1 MKKIF
6 TLAML
11 FVLGLG
17 TSFAQDEEIDNT
29 LQFVDSKGAVVPDGS
44 EITRTEVED
53 DGFGSAQISA
63 GLSVKNTS
71 DEKVGTKCE
80 FNVLEVPTGSIN
92 CCFPMA
98 CMAAPNVGTYTT
110 MGGLMNAS
118 ETLDFQTEWIGF
130 EQYGKAKGT
139 FQILICEV
147 VFKPSPTGTGPGTYK
162 AGDVIANGPKITINF
177 INSDPTGINGP
188 TNVTV
193 NRVAER
199 YNAAGARIYAPVKG
213 INILK
218 MEDGSVKK
226 VLVK

>member
-11 FVLGLG
+11 LVLGLG

-29 LQFVDSKGAVVPDGS
+29 LQFVDSKGTVVPDGS

-53 DGFGSAQISA
+53 MGFALQIST

-71 DEKVGTKCE
+71 EDNVGSLCE
-80 FNVLEVPTGSIN
+80 FTILELPTGSEIL
-92 CCFPMA
+92 CCYPMA
-98 CMAAPNVGTYTT
+98 CLPNT
-110 MGGLMNAS
+110 N
-118 ETLDFQTEWIGF
+118 
-130 EQYGKAKGT
+130 K
-139 FQILICEV
+139 
-147 VFKPSPTGTGPGTYK
+147 PGTYK
-162 AGDVIANGPKITINF
+162 TKGGVLDPNSTVPFSTEWSGMQNYGTAKSTFQLLICEAVFHATKTGGYYTAGDVIANGPKITVNF
-177 INSDPTGINGP
+177 VYSDPTGINGP

>member
-11 FVLGLG
+11 LVLGLG

-29 LQFVDSKGAVVPDGS
+29 LQFVDAQGAVVPDGS

-53 DGFGSAQISA
+53 DGFGSLQIPT

-71 DEKVGTKCE
+71 NEAVGTKCE
-80 FNVLEVPTGSIN
+80 FNVLELPTGSVN
-92 CCFPMA
+92 CCCPMA
-98 CMAAPNVGTYTT
+98 CMSAPKTGTFNT
-110 MGGLMNAS
+110 MGGSLDAS
-118 ETLDFQTEWIGF
+118 ETRDFQTEWIGF
-130 EQYGKAKGT
+130 EQYGKAKAT
-139 FQILICEV
+139 FQILICEIGQFGKV
-147 VFKPSPTGTGPGTYK
+147 
-162 AGDVIANGPKITINF
+162 GDVIANGPKITINF
-177 INSDPTGINGP
+177 VYSDPTGINGP

>member
-11 FVLGLG
+11 LVLGLG

-29 LQFVDSKGAVVPDGS
+29 LQFVDAQGAVVPDGS

-53 DGFGSAQISA
+53 NGMDLQIST

-71 DEKVGTKCE
+71 NEPVGTKCE
-80 FNVLEVPTGSIN
+80 FNVLEVPTGSVN

-98 CMAAPNVGTYTT
+98 CMSALKTGTFKT
-110 MGGLMNAS
+110 MGGSLDAS
-118 ETLDFQTEWIGF
+118 ETKDFQTEWIGF
-130 EQYGKAKGT
+130 EQYGKAKAT
-139 FQILICEV
+139 FQLLICELGQ
-147 VFKPSPTGTGPGTYK
+147 FGK

-177 INSDPTGINGP
+177 VYSDPTGINGP

>member
-11 FVLGLG
+11 LVLGLG

-29 LQFVDSKGAVVPDGS
+29 LKFVDAQGAVVPDGS

-53 DGFGSAQISA
+53 NGMDLQIST

-71 DEKVGTKCE
+71 TEPVGTKCE
-80 FNVLEVPTGSIN
+80 FNVLELPTGSVN

-98 CMAAPNVGTYTT
+98 CMSALKTGTFKT
-110 MGGLMNAS
+110 MGGSLAPS
-118 ETLDFQTEWIGF
+118 ETKDFQTEWIGF
-130 EQYGKAKGT
+130 EQYGKAKAT
-139 FQILICEV
+139 FQILICELGQ
-147 VFKPSPTGTGPGTYK
+147 FGK

-177 INSDPTGINGP
+177 VYSDPTGINGP

-218 MEDGSVKK
+218 MEDGSVRK

>member
-11 FVLGLG
+11 LVLGLG

-29 LQFVDSKGAVVPDGS
+29 LQFVDAQGAVVPDGS

-53 DGFGSAQISA
+53 DGFGSLQIPT

-71 DEKVGTKCE
+71 DEAVGTKCE
-80 FNVLEVPTGSIN
+80 FNVLEVPTGTVN
-92 CCFPMA
+92 CCFPMV
-98 CMAAPNVGTYTT
+98 CMSAPKTGIFNT
-110 MGGLMNAS
+110 MGGSLDAS
-118 ETLDFQTEWIGF
+118 ETRDFQTEWIGF
-130 EQYGKAKGT
+130 EQYGKAKAT
-139 FQILICEV
+139 FQILICELGQ
-147 VFKPSPTGTGPGTYK
+147 FGK

-177 INSDPTGINGP
+177 VYSDPTGINGP

>member
-11 FVLGLG
+11 LVLGLG

-29 LQFVDSKGAVVPDGS
+29 LQFVDAQGAVVPDGS

-53 DGFGSAQISA
+53 NGMDLQIST

-71 DEKVGTKCE
+71 TEPVGTKCE
-80 FNVLEVPTGSIN
+80 FNVLELPTGSVN

-98 CMAAPNVGTYTT
+98 CMSALKTGTFKT
-110 MGGLMNAS
+110 MGGALDPS
-118 ETLDFQTEWIGF
+118 ETRDFQTEWIGF
-130 EQYGKAKGT
+130 EQYGKAKAT
-139 FQILICEV
+139 FQILICELGQ
-147 VFKPSPTGTGPGTYK
+147 FGK

-177 INSDPTGINGP
+177 VYSDPTGINGP

>member
-11 FVLGLG
+11 LVLGLG

-29 LQFVDSKGAVVPDGS
+29 LQFVDAQGAVVPDGS

-53 DGFGSAQISA
+53 NGMDLQIST

-71 DEKVGTKCE
+71 TEPVGTKCE
-80 FNVLEVPTGSIN
+80 FNVLELPTGSVN

-98 CMAAPNVGTYTT
+98 CMSALKTGTFKT
-110 MGGLMNAS
+110 MGGALDAS
-118 ETLDFQTEWIGF
+118 ETRSFQTEWIGF
-130 EQYGKAKGT
+130 EQYGKAKAT
-139 FQILICEV
+139 FQLLICELDAK
-147 VFKPSPTGTGPGTYK
+147 FRP
-162 AGDVIANGPKITINF
+162 GDVIANGPKITINF
-177 INSDPTGINGP
+177 VYSDPTGINGP

>member
-11 FVLGLG
+11 LVLGLG

-29 LQFVDSKGAVVPDGS
+29 LKFVDAQGAVVPDGS

-53 DGFGSAQISA
+53 DGFGSLQIPT

-71 DEKVGTKCE
+71 NEAVGTKCE
-80 FNVLEVPTGSIN
+80 FNVLELPTGSVN

-98 CMAAPNVGTYTT
+98 CMSALKTGTFKT
-110 MGGLMNAS
+110 MGGALDAS
-118 ETLDFQTEWIGF
+118 ETRSFQTEWIGF
-130 EQYGKAKGT
+130 EQYGKAKAT
-139 FQILICEV
+139 FQLLICELDAK
-147 VFKPSPTGTGPGTYK
+147 FRP
-162 AGDVIANGPKITINF
+162 GDVIAKGPKITINF
-177 INSDPTGINGP
+177 VYSDPTGINGP

>member
-11 FVLGLG
+11 LMLGLG

-53 DGFGSAQISA
+53 DGFGSVQISA

-71 DEKVGTKCE
+71 DETVGTKCE

-92 CCFPMA
+92 CFFPMA
-98 CMAAPNVGTYTT
+98 CMAGPNVGTYKT
-110 MGGLMNAS
+110 MGGTLEAS
-118 ETLDFQTEWIGF
+118 ETRDFQTEWIGF
-130 EQYGKAKGT
+130 DQYGKAKAT
-139 FQILICEV
+139 FQILICELGN
-147 VFKPSPTGTGPGTYK
+147 FGKT
-162 AGDVIANGPKITINF
+162 GDVIANGPKITINF

>member
-11 FVLGLG
+11 LVLGLG

-29 LQFVDSKGAVVPDGS
+29 LQFVDSKGVVVPDGS

-53 DGFGSAQISA
+53 DGFGSVQIST

-71 DEKVGTKCE
+71 DETVGTKCE

-92 CCFPMA
+92 CCFPSA
-98 CMAAPNVGTYTT
+98 CMAGPNVGTYKT
-110 MGGLMNAS
+110 MGGSLDAS
-118 ETLDFQTEWIGF
+118 ETREFQTEWTGV
-130 EQYGKAKGT
+130 EQYQYGKAKGT
-139 FQILICEV
+139 FQILICELGN
-147 VFKPSPTGTGPGTYK
+147 FGKT
-162 AGDVIANGPKITINF
+162 GDVIANGPKITINF
-177 INSDPTGINGP
+177 VYSDPTGINGP

>member
-11 FVLGLG
+11 LMLGLG

-53 DGFGSAQISA
+53 DGFGSVQISA

-71 DEKVGTKCE
+71 DETVGTKCE

-98 CMAAPNVGTYTT
+98 CMAGPNVGTYKT
-110 MGGLMNAS
+110 MGGTLEAS
-118 ETLDFQTEWIGF
+118 ETRDFQTEWIGF
-130 EQYGKAKGT
+130 EQYGKAKAT
-139 FQILICEV
+139 FQILICELGN
-147 VFKPSPTGTGPGTYK
+147 FGKT
-162 AGDVIANGPKITINF
+162 GDVIANGPKITINF

>member
-11 FVLGLG
+11 LVLGLG

-29 LQFVDSKGAVVPDGS
+29 LQFVDAQGAVVPDGS

-53 DGFGSAQISA
+53 DGFGSLQIPT

-71 DEKVGTKCE
+71 TEPVGTKCE
-80 FNVLEVPTGSIN
+80 FNVLELPTGSVN

-98 CMAAPNVGTYTT
+98 CMSALKTGTFKT
-110 MGGLMNAS
+110 MGGALDAS
-118 ETLDFQTEWIGF
+118 ETRDFQTEWIGF
-130 EQYGKAKGT
+130 EQYGKAKAT
-139 FQILICEV
+139 FQILICELGQ
-147 VFKPSPTGTGPGTYK
+147 FGK

-177 INSDPTGINGP
+177 VYSDPTGINGP

>member
-11 FVLGLG
+11 LVLGLG

-29 LQFVDSKGAVVPDGS
+29 LQFVDAQGAVVPDGS

-53 DGFGSAQISA
+53 NGMDLQIST

-71 DEKVGTKCE
+71 TEPVGTKCE
-80 FNVLEVPTGSIN
+80 FNVLELPTGSVN

-98 CMAAPNVGTYTT
+98 CMSAPKTGTFNT
-110 MGGLMNAS
+110 MGGSLDAS
-118 ETLDFQTEWIGF
+118 ETRDFQTEWIGF
-130 EQYGKAKGT
+130 EQYGKAKAT
-139 FQILICEV
+139 FQLLICELDAK
-147 VFKPSPTGTGPGTYK
+147 FRP
-162 AGDVIANGPKITINF
+162 GDVIANGPKITVNF
-177 INSDPTGINGP
+177 VYSDPTGINGR
-188 TNVTV
+188 TKVTV

>member
-11 FVLGLG
+11 LVLGLG

-29 LQFVDSKGAVVPDGS
+29 LKFVDAQGAVVPDGS

-53 DGFGSAQISA
+53 NGMDLQIST

-71 DEKVGTKCE
+71 TEPVGTKCE
-80 FNVLEVPTGSIN
+80 FNVLELPTGSVN

-98 CMAAPNVGTYTT
+98 CMSALKTGTFKT
-110 MGGLMNAS
+110 MGGALDAS
-118 ETLDFQTEWIGF
+118 ETRSFQTEWIGF
-130 EQYGKAKGT
+130 EQYGKAKAT
-139 FQILICEV
+139 FQILICEIGQFGKV
-147 VFKPSPTGTGPGTYK
+147 
-162 AGDVIANGPKITINF
+162 GDVIANGPKITINF
-177 INSDPTGINGP
+177 VYSDPTGINGP

>member
-11 FVLGLG
+11 LVLGLG
-17 TSFAQDEEIDNT
+17 TSFAQDEKIDNT
-29 LQFVDSKGAVVPDGS
+29 LQFVDAQGAVVPDGS
-44 EITRTEVED
+44 EITRTEVKD
-53 DGFGSAQISA
+53 DGFGSLQIPT

-71 DEKVGTKCE
+71 AERVGAMCE
-80 FNVLEVPTGSIN
+80 FNVLEMPTGKIS

-98 CMAAPNVGTYTT
+98 CMEVDKTGVYKTKGGALAP
-110 MGGLMNAS
+110 S
-118 ETLDFQTEWIGF
+118 ETCNFQTEWIGF
-130 EQYGKAKGT
+130 EQYGKAKAT
-139 FQILICEV
+139 FQILICEIGQFGKV
-147 VFKPSPTGTGPGTYK
+147 
-162 AGDVIANGPKITINF
+162 GDVIAKGPKITINF
-177 INSDPTGINGP
+177 VYSDPTGINGP

>member
-11 FVLGLG
+11 LVLGLG

-29 LQFVDSKGAVVPDGS
+29 LQFVDAQGAVVPDGS

-53 DGFGSAQISA
+53 DGFGSLQIPT
-63 GLSVKNTS
+63 GLSVKNPS
-71 DEKVGTKCE
+71 NAAVGTKCE
-80 FNVLEVPTGSIN
+80 VNVLEVAPGSVN

-98 CMAAPNVGTYTT
+98 CMSAPKTGTFNT
-110 MGGLMNAS
+110 MGGSLDAS
-118 ETLDFQTEWIGF
+118 ETRDFQTEWIGF
-130 EQYGKAKGT
+130 EQYGKAKAT
-139 FQILICEV
+139 FQILICEIGQFGKV
-147 VFKPSPTGTGPGTYK
+147 
-162 AGDVIANGPKITINF
+162 GDVIANGPKITINF
-177 INSDPTGINGP
+177 VYSDPTGINGP

>member
-11 FVLGLG
+11 LVLGLG

-29 LQFVDSKGAVVPDGS
+29 LKFVDAQGAVVPDGS

-53 DGFGSAQISA
+53 NGMDLQIST

-71 DEKVGTKCE
+71 TEPVGTKCE
-80 FNVLEVPTGSIN
+80 FNVLELPTGSVN

-98 CMAAPNVGTYTT
+98 CMSALKTGTFKT
-110 MGGLMNAS
+110 MGGALDAS
-118 ETLDFQTEWIGF
+118 ETRSFQTEWIGF
-130 EQYGKAKGT
+130 EQYGKAKAT
-139 FQILICEV
+139 FQLLICELDAK
-147 VFKPSPTGTGPGTYK
+147 FRP
-162 AGDVIANGPKITINF
+162 GDVIANGPKITINF
-177 INSDPTGINGP
+177 VYSDPTGINGP

-218 MEDGSVKK
+218 MEDGSVKT

>member
-11 FVLGLG
+11 LVLGLG

-29 LQFVDSKGAVVPDGS
+29 LQFVDAQGAVVPDGS

-53 DGFGSAQISA
+53 DGFGSLQIPT

-71 DEKVGTKCE
+71 DEPVGTKCE
-80 FNVLEVPTGSIN
+80 FNVLEMPTGSFS
-92 CCFPMA
+92 CCFPA
-98 CMAAPNVGTYTT
+98 GCTSVSETGTYKT
-110 MGGLMNAS
+110 MPGLLDAS
-118 ETLDFQTEWIGF
+118 ETKDFQTEWKEF
-130 EQYGKAKGT
+130 EQYGKAKAT
-139 FQILICEV
+139 FQLLICELGQ
-147 VFKPSPTGTGPGTYK
+147 FGRP
-162 AGDVIANGPKITINF
+162 GDVIANGPKITINF
-177 INSDPTGINGP
+177 VYSDPTGINGP

>member
-11 FVLGLG
+11 LVLGLG

-29 LQFVDSKGAVVPDGS
+29 LQFVDAQGTVVPDGS

-53 DGFGSAQISA
+53 DGFGSVQISA

-71 DEKVGTKCE
+71 DETVGTKCE

-92 CCFPMA
+92 CCFPMV
-98 CMAAPNVGTYTT
+98 CMAGPKVGIYKT
-110 MGGLMNAS
+110 MGGSLDAS
-118 ETLDFQTEWIGF
+118 ETRDFQTEWIGF
-130 EQYGKAKGT
+130 EQYGKAKAT
-139 FQILICEV
+139 FQILICELGN
-147 VFKPSPTGTGPGTYK
+147 FGKT
-162 AGDVIANGPKITINF
+162 GDVIANGPKITINF
-177 INSDPTGINGP
+177 VNSDPTGINGP

>member
-11 FVLGLG
+11 LVLGLG

-29 LQFVDSKGAVVPDGS
+29 LQFVDAQGAVVPDGS

-53 DGFGSAQISA
+53 DGFGSLQIPT

-71 DEKVGTKCE
+71 NEAVGTKCE
-80 FNVLEVPTGSIN
+80 FNVLEVPTGTVN

-98 CMAAPNVGTYTT
+98 CMSAPKTGIFNT
-110 MGGLMNAS
+110 MGGSLDAS
-118 ETLDFQTEWIGF
+118 ETRDFQTEWIGF
-130 EQYGKAKGT
+130 EQYGKAKAT
-139 FQILICEV
+139 FQILICELGQ
-147 VFKPSPTGTGPGTYK
+147 FGK

-177 INSDPTGINGP
+177 VYSDPTGINGP

>member
-11 FVLGLG
+11 LVLGLG

-29 LQFVDSKGAVVPDGS
+29 LQFVDAQGAVVPDGS

-53 DGFGSAQISA
+53 DGFGSLQIPT

-71 DEKVGTKCE
+71 DEAVGTKCE
-80 FNVLEVPTGSIN
+80 FNVLELPTGSVN
-92 CCFPMA
+92 CCFLGA
-98 CMAAPNVGTYTT
+98 CMSAPKTGTFKT
-110 MGGLMNAS
+110 MGGSLDAS
-118 ETLDFQTEWIGF
+118 ETKDFQTEWKEF
-130 EQYGKAKGT
+130 EQYGKAKAT
-139 FQILICEV
+139 FQLLICELGQ
-147 VFKPSPTGTGPGTYK
+147 FGRP
-162 AGDVIANGPKITINF
+162 GDVIANGPKITINF
-177 INSDPTGINGP
+177 VYSDPTGINGP